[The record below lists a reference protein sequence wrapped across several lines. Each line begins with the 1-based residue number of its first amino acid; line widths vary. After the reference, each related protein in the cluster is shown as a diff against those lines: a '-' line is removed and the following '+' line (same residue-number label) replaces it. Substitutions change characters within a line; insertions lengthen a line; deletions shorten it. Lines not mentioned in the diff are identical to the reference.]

1 MKNRLFVNN
10 NTIILFLFIIGSILF
25 IELNF
30 RYWYRFL
37 EQYMMFQTQLQGKRS
52 PFYFTGISVNKDFLK
67 KKLSVQLS
75 FQNPFWKRMKM
86 ENTSSDDTFFRR
98 ETNYRTMRMLQVSV
112 SYRFGTL
119 KDAIKKV
126 KRGIN
131 NDDVKSGGSGGGEQQ
146 M

>member
-1 MKNRLFVNN
+1 
-10 NTIILFLFIIGSILF
+10 
-25 IELNF
+25 
-30 RYWYRFL
+30 
-37 EQYMMFQTQLQGKRS
+37 
-52 PFYFTGISVNKDFLK
+52 
-67 KKLSVQLS
+67 
-75 FQNPFWKRMKM
+75 M

-131 NDDVKSGGSGGGEQQ
+131 NDDVKSGGSGGRCKYRIEHGTHGTHSDTLRSIVSVRVFRVFRVQYNN
-146 M
+146 

>member
-1 MKNRLFVNN
+1 M
-10 NTIILFLFIIGSILF
+10 
-25 IELNF
+25 
-30 RYWYRFL
+30 
-37 EQYMMFQTQLQGKRS
+37 
-52 PFYFTGISVNKDFLK
+52 K

-131 NDDVKSGGSGGGEQQ
+131 NDDVKSGGCKYRIEHGTHSDTLRYIVSVRVFRVFRVQYNN
-146 M
+146 

>member
-1 MKNRLFVNN
+1 MDFRLNLHGGYFSPW
-10 NTIILFLFIIGSILF
+10 I
-25 IELNF
+25 
-30 RYWYRFL
+30 
-37 EQYMMFQTQLQGKRS
+37 QLQGKRS

-131 NDDVKSGGSGGGEQQ
+131 NDDVKSGGSGGEQQ

>member
-1 MKNRLFVNN
+1 
-10 NTIILFLFIIGSILF
+10 
-25 IELNF
+25 
-30 RYWYRFL
+30 
-37 EQYMMFQTQLQGKRS
+37 
-52 PFYFTGISVNKDFLK
+52 
-67 KKLSVQLS
+67 
-75 FQNPFWKRMKM
+75 M

-131 NDDVKSGGSGGGEQQ
+131 NDDVKSGGSAAASSRCKYRDWNTGTHGTHSDTLRYIVSVRVFRVFRVQYNN
-146 M
+146 

>member
-1 MKNRLFVNN
+1 MDPV
-10 NTIILFLFIIGSILF
+10 TGES
-25 IELNF
+25 
-30 RYWYRFL
+30 
-37 EQYMMFQTQLQGKRS
+37 S

-86 ENTSSDDTFFRR
+86 ENTTSDDTFFRR
-98 ETNYRTMRMLQVSV
+98 EINYRTMRMLMVSV

-126 KRGIN
+126 KRGIS
-131 NDDVKSGGSGGGEQQ
+131 NDDMKSGGSGGGEQQ